1 MKTYLLYGLHQG
13 VNDPSKE
20 IWLGELLT
28 EEQLEKTKATA
39 ASKGLH
45 SFRVSVQEMTTVK
58 KKPIQIQPLDISQ
71 DEWIENCERIFGG
84 NPKNK

>member
-1 MKTYLLYGLHQG
+1 MKTYLLYGLPKD

-28 EEQLEKTKATA
+28 EEQLDKTKAAATA
-39 ASKGLH
+39 KGLH

-58 KKPIQIQPLDISQ
+58 
-71 DEWIENCERIFGG
+71 
-84 NPKNK
+84 NK